1 MVPTIGEGVEE
12 NPCFVIAC
20 TIFPGLFFFILLSL
34 QYVYFLKTPI
44 LQGYISALFTVPIF
58 LLDTF
63 PIKSCCPLLNCRVI
77 THLGNFTQYLPLGT
91 CHMDYC
97 TSIF

>member
-1 MVPTIGEGVEE
+1 VEE
-12 NPCFVIAC
+12 NPCFVIGG
-20 TIFPGLFFFILLSL
+20 TIFPGSFFFILLIL

-44 LQGYISALFTVPIF
+44 LQGNISALFTVPIF

-63 PIKSCCPLLNCRVI
+63 PIKSCCPLLNCPLI
-77 THLGNFTQYLPLGT
+77 THLGDFTQYLPLGI
-91 CHMDYC
+91 CHMDYY